1 MDFPA
6 QQFMA
11 ITKKLR
17 EGLKELR
24 DLFQKQTEAIEE
36 ATRAY
41 REAAPPTPVLSA
53 QLQVPDTLVNKVIA
67 DIRPNEKREKFKV
80 AVETLTFLMVL
91 VYAIITGFTWYD
103 LHTQLINQSAAVDGA
118 NATAIASI
126 QIARQQLKLAQLE
139 RRSVVRITAD
149 PNFVFQ
155 AEAPIATMFHLAN
168 IGQTFATNIE
178 SYVRVEVL
186 RKAESPDFEYTL
198 GHPRTGVK
206 VSVCFQGARISHICP
221 AGHSKSTPN
230 FPRRISSLSA

>member
-1 MDFPA
+1 MDFLA

-91 VYAIITGFTWYD
+91 VYAIITGFTWYAFIRS
-103 LHTQLINQSAAVDGA
+103 LSINPQPLTEPMQL
-118 NATAIASI
+118 
-126 QIARQQLKLAQLE
+126 RLRPYKL
-139 RRSVVRITAD
+139 
-149 PNFVFQ
+149 
-155 AEAPIATMFHLAN
+155 
-168 IGQTFATNIE
+168 
-178 SYVRVEVL
+178 
-186 RKAESPDFEYTL
+186 PD
-198 GHPRTGVK
+198 
-206 VSVCFQGARISHICP
+206 S
-221 AGHSKSTPN
+221 N
-230 FPRRISSLSA
+230 SSLPNWSVGL